1 MKHLFLR
8 KSFFRFLWM
17 DCKSVT
23 QILLLILTKPD
34 QKKVRLRFHASF
46 NPNCHLGLF
55 HKPILIFLHSI
66 TQKCTCNHI
75 VLRCGN
81 NLFLTCNNTFCIFV
95 FYLCTFKE
103 LVQKKFKLF
112 CEISQDENWGIN
124 DAWKHKHTFFCSGFV
139 SISGNRICVCNRYA
153 VRVIGQHCR
162 NCLIFPWNNFHDNFR
177 EIDFPEKY
185 ESHFFLSRIR

>member
-23 QILLLILTKPD
+23 QILLLLLILTKPD

-55 HKPILIFLHSI
+55 HKTILIFLHSI

-103 LVQKKFKLF
+103 LIQKKIQIVLWNKSRWKL
-112 CEISQDENWGIN
+112 
-124 DAWKHKHTFFCSGFV
+124 
-139 SISGNRICVCNRYA
+139 GNKWCMKTQAY
-153 VRVIGQHCR
+153 
-162 NCLIFPWNNFHDNFR
+162 
-177 EIDFPEKY
+177 
-185 ESHFFLSRIR
+185 FFLFRLC

>member
-1 MKHLFLR
+1 
-8 KSFFRFLWM
+8 M

-23 QILLLILTKPD
+23 QILLLLLILTKPD

-55 HKPILIFLHSI
+55 HKTILIFLHSI

-81 NLFLTCNNTFCIFV
+81 NLFLTYNDTHYRKLFFCHATIHFAFLYFICV
-95 FYLCTFKE
+95 LLKNLYKR
-103 LVQKKFKLF
+103 KFKLF

-124 DAWKHKHTFFCSGFV
+124 DA
-139 SISGNRICVCNRYA
+139 
-153 VRVIGQHCR
+153 
-162 NCLIFPWNNFHDNFR
+162 
-177 EIDFPEKY
+177 
-185 ESHFFLSRIR
+185 